1 MTGIADSSRSDEHH
15 VGTCRSAGH
24 RLRIVIVGGIGE
36 VLGEVAEAVRGI
48 VDVTEDAQLA
58 AVLQTEVKTCF
69 HLRGGGILHAFGIL
83 HIIHLR
89 MIGYR
94 LVVGIGESGLTIH
107 IFLVGIE
114 IVKTRSLG
122 VKTYTCTDVKPLS
135 EGKREVETR

>member
-1 MTGIADSSRSDEHH
+1 
-15 VGTCRSAGH
+15 
-24 RLRIVIVGGIGE
+24 
-36 VLGEVAEAVRGI
+36 
-48 VDVTEDAQLA
+48 
-58 AVLQTEVKTCF
+58 
-69 HLRGGGILHAFGIL
+69 
-83 HIIHLR
+83 